1 MTPWDF
7 IVVGACLVLLGLLA
21 LGAIIIWRGW

>member
-1 MTPWDF
+1 MTGWDI

>member
-1 MTPWDF
+1 MSGWDL
-7 IVVGACLVLLGLLA
+7 IAAGACLVLLGLLA